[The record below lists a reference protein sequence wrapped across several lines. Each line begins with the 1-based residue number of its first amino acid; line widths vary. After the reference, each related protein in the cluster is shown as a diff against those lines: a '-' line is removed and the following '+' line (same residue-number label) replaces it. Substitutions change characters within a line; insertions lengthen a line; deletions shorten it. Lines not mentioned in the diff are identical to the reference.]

1 MTNTPTELLPT
12 TVLEPIPENSAAAA
26 PAASGA
32 VPAAPTPGSAPEPAP
47 EGPHAPSR
55 LRTMRTRTLPAR
67 WRITVWIV
75 LSTLF
80 TLCAIA
86 LIGRSLSL
94 ATVEVEANAQIT
106 QEAEEF
112 TRFVTEG
119 VDPETTKPF
128 ATPQRL
134 LEVYLS
140 RQSVSDGELIVGLVE
155 GAPVGT
161 LSGVP
166 GRGTGSTGT
175 TGTGATGTGSTGS
188 GSGTGTGT
196 GDAGTTPA
204 PTPSPTPGA
213 DAAMLKTMTDPE
225 RRSGTGELSDG
236 EPVRWGRVDFLV
248 GEHEGALLI
257 AHFTAADRQAVD
269 RAVGTLAWVAAAGLL
284 LCSGV
289 AWLVAGQILAPV
301 REVYRVARD
310 ITEHDLTARV
320 PVEGSDDIAQVA
332 ATFNEML
339 DRLEE
344 AHRTQQRFVD
354 DAGHEL
360 RTPITIVRGHL
371 ELLSE
376 DPEER
381 RATLRLVSDELARMS
396 RIVSDLLVLARAQQH
411 DFVRLAAHDIA
422 ALTLDIEAKAQALG
436 DRRWQLMEVAEGE
449 AEVDAQRVTQAVLQ
463 LAANAVQVTDAGD
476 RIRIG
481 SRFDGH
487 GAERRLNV
495 WVADEGP
502 GVSEQAATRIFE
514 RFVHGGHV
522 SHGGHVV
529 ASAAP
534 GATSDSARSDT
545 ARSDT
550 AGSSP
555 RHGSGL
561 GLAIVRAITDGH
573 GGSAWVES
581 TLGEGATF
589 GMDLPAPE
597 LASAAETQR
606 AAADPSP
613 TSRQAPAPP
622 APSHQES

>member
-1 MTNTPTELLPT
+1 MLT
-12 TVLEPIPENSAAAA
+12 TVLPTAARESADAETVPLESLG
-26 PAASGA
+26 PAATPTTTPD
-32 VPAAPTPGSAPEPAP
+32 PASTPTPSQIPN
-47 EGPHAPSR
+47 PSQNPTPPTPTSP
-55 LRTMRTRTLPAR
+55 LRTLNTRTLPAR

-80 TLCAIA
+80 TLCAIG

-112 TRFVTEG
+112 ARFVAEG
-119 VDPETTKPF
+119 VDPETTQPF
-128 ATPQRL
+128 ASPERL
-134 LEVYLS
+134 LEVYLA
-140 RQSVSDGELIVGLVE
+140 RQSVSDGELIIGLAE
-155 GAPVGT
+155 GAPVGS
-161 LSGVP
+161 LSGVA
-166 GRGTGSTGT
+166 GRDGGTEP
-175 TGTGATGTGSTGS
+175 
-188 GSGTGTGT
+188 
-196 GDAGTTPA
+196 DASILA
-204 PTPSPTPGA
+204 
-213 DAAMLKTMTDPE
+213 TMTDPAQ
-225 RRSGTGELSDG
+225 RSGVVSVGDG

-248 GEHEGALLI
+248 GEQTGSLLV
-257 AHFTAADRQAVD
+257 AQFTAADRAAVD
-269 RAVGTLAWVAAAGLL
+269 RAVGTLALVAAAGLL

-289 AWLVAGQILAPV
+289 AWLVAGQILSPV

-320 PVEGSDDIAQVA
+320 PVEGTDDIAQVA
-332 ATFNEML
+332 ATFNQML
-339 DRLEE
+339 DRLED
-344 AHRTQQRFVD
+344 AHRTQQQFVD

-360 RTPITIVRGHL
+360 RTPITVVRGHL

-381 RATLRLVSDELARMS
+381 KATIRLVTDELARMS

-411 DFVRLAAHDIA
+411 DFVRLAEQDVA

-449 AEVDAQRVTQAVLQ
+449 AAIDAQRVTQAVLQ

-481 SRFDGH
+481 SRFDGT
-487 GAERRLNV
+487 GAERRLSV

-502 GVSEQAATRIFE
+502 GVSEEAATRIFD

-522 SHGGHVV
+522 
-529 ASAAP
+529 
-534 GATSDSARSDT
+534 T

-589 GMDLPAPE
+589 GVDLPTPAATTQEPQE
-597 LASAAETQR
+597 L
-606 AAADPSP
+606 
-613 TSRQAPAPP
+613 
-622 APSHQES
+622 

>member
-1 MTNTPTELLPT
+1 MTGMTTPTTGATMTNPPTQALPT
-12 TVLEPIPENSAAAA
+12 AALPTVALEPIDAAALQ
-26 PAASGA
+26 
-32 VPAAPTPGSAPEPAP
+32 PAAPQT
-47 EGPHAPSR
+47 
-55 LRTMRTRTLPAR
+55 LRTLRRRTLPAR

-80 TLCAIA
+80 TLCAIG

-106 QEAEEF
+106 QEGEEF
-112 TRFVTEG
+112 VRFVTEG

-128 ATPQRL
+128 ATPERL
-134 LEVYLS
+134 LEVYLA
-140 RQSVSDGELIVGLVE
+140 RQSVDKGELIIGIAD
-155 GAPVGT
+155 GAPVGS
-161 LSGVP
+161 LSGV
-166 GRGTGSTGT
+166 TGYEPST
-175 TGTGATGTGSTGS
+175 A
-188 GSGTGTGT
+188 
-196 GDAGTTPA
+196 AGTA
-204 PTPSPTPGA
+204 PSTAP
-213 DAAMLKTMTDPE
+213 DASILKTMTDPE
-225 RRSGTGELSDG
+225 HRSGATTLSDG
-236 EPVRWGRVDFLV
+236 EPVRWGRVDFVV
-248 GEHEGALLI
+248 GEQTGSLLV
-257 AHFTAADRQAVD
+257 AQFTAADRAAVD
-269 RAVGTLAWVAAAGLL
+269 RAVGTLAWVALAGLL

-301 REVYRVARD
+301 REVYRVARG
-310 ITEHDLTARV
+310 ITEHDLTERV
-320 PVEGSDDIAQVA
+320 PVDGSDDIAQVA
-332 ATFNEML
+332 ETFNEML
-339 DRLEE
+339 DRLED
-344 AHRTQQRFVD
+344 AHRTQQQFVD

-381 RATLRLVSDELARMS
+381 QATIRLVTDELARMS

-411 DFVRLAAHDIA
+411 DFVRLADHDVA

-449 AEVDAQRVTQAVLQ
+449 AAIDAQRVTQAVLQ
-463 LAANAVQVTDAGD
+463 LAANAVQVTDSGD

-481 SRFDGH
+481 SRFE
-487 GAERRLNV
+487 GAGADRRLSV

-502 GVSEQAATRIFE
+502 GVSEEAAKRIFD

-522 SHGGHVV
+522 
-529 ASAAP
+529 
-534 GATSDSARSDT
+534 T

-589 GMDLPAPE
+589 GIDLPAPTAAPE
-597 LASAAETQR
+597 LT
-606 AAADPSP
+606 SP
-613 TSRQAPAPP
+613 ELEER
-622 APSHQES
+622 

>member
-1 MTNTPTELLPT
+1 MTTPTTGAMMTNPPTQALPT
-12 TVLEPIPENSAAAA
+12 AALPTLVLDPVEPQHAAGGARPEA
-26 PAASGA
+26 PAAAGR
-32 VPAAPTPGSAPEPAP
+32 PGTR
-47 EGPHAPSR
+47 PSP
-55 LRTMRTRTLPAR
+55 LRTLRRRTLPAR

-80 TLCAIA
+80 TLCAIG

-106 QEAEEF
+106 QEGEEF
-112 TRFVTEG
+112 VRFVAEG

-128 ATPQRL
+128 ATPERL
-134 LEVYLS
+134 LEVYLA
-140 RQSVSDGELIVGLVE
+140 RQSVDKGELLIGLAG
-155 GAPVGT
+155 GAPVGS
-161 LSGVP
+161 LSGV
-166 GRGTGSTGT
+166 TGH
-175 TGTGATGTGSTGS
+175 
-188 GSGTGTGT
+188 
-196 GDAGTTPA
+196 D
-204 PTPSPTPGA
+204 PGA
-213 DAAMLKTMTDPE
+213 APDASILKTMTDP
-225 RRSGTGELSDG
+225 RQRSGVVTLADG
-236 EPVRWGRVDFLV
+236 EPVRWGSVDFVV
-248 GEHEGALLI
+248 GEETGSLLI
-257 AHFTAADRQAVD
+257 AQFTAADRAAVD
-269 RAVGTLAWVAAAGLL
+269 RAVGTLAWVALAGLL

-301 REVYRVARD
+301 REVYRVARG
-310 ITEHDLTARV
+310 ITEHDLTERV

-332 ATFNEML
+332 ETFNEML
-339 DRLEE
+339 DRLED
-344 AHRTQQRFVD
+344 AHRTQQQFVD

-360 RTPITIVRGHL
+360 RTPITVVRGHL

-381 RATLRLVSDELARMS
+381 QATIRLVTDELARMS

-411 DFVRLAAHDIA
+411 DFVRLADHDVA

-449 AEVDAQRVTQAVLQ
+449 AAIDAQRVTQAVLQ

-481 SRFDGH
+481 SRFDGA
-487 GAERRLNV
+487 GADRRLSI

-502 GVSEQAATRIFE
+502 GVSEEAAKRIFD

-522 SHGGHVV
+522 
-529 ASAAP
+529 
-534 GATSDSARSDT
+534 T

-589 GMDLPAPE
+589 GIDLPAP
-597 LASAAETQR
+597 
-606 AAADPSP
+606 AAAPDL
-613 TSRQAPAPP
+613 TAPELEE
-622 APSHQES
+622 H

>member
-1 MTNTPTELLPT
+1 MTDTPTRAFPTEILPT
-12 TVLEPIPENSAAAA
+12 TPLPSAAGSPATA
-26 PAASGA
+26 PATGPATGPASPTTPTA
-32 VPAAPTPGSAPEPAP
+32 PTDPAAPTTPASPPPPPPAP
-47 EGPHAPSR
+47 
-55 LRTMRTRTLPAR
+55 LRTLRARTLPAR
-67 WRITVWIV
+67 WRITAWIV

-80 TLCAIA
+80 TLCAIG
-86 LIGRSLSL
+86 LVSRSLSL
-94 ATVEVEANAQIT
+94 ATVEVEANAQIS

-112 TRFVTEG
+112 ARFVAEG
-119 VDPETTKPF
+119 VDPKTTKPF
-128 ATPQRL
+128 ASPERL
-134 LEVYLS
+134 LEVYLA
-140 RQSVSDGELIVGLVE
+140 RQSVSEGELIVGLA
-155 GAPVGT
+155 GGTIVGQ

-166 GRGTGSTGT
+166 GRDPDAVPDLDALT
-175 TGTGATGTGSTGS
+175 AQ
-188 GSGTGTGT
+188 SGT
-196 GDAGTTPA
+196 A
-204 PTPSPTPGA
+204 
-213 DAAMLKTMTDPE
+213 E
-225 RRSGTGELSDG
+225 RSGAGETPDG
-236 EPVRWGRVDFLV
+236 DPVRWGRMDFEV
-248 GEHEGALLI
+248 GSETGALFV
-257 AHFTAADRQAVD
+257 AQFTAADRAAVD
-269 RAVGTLAWVAAAGLL
+269 RSMGTLAWVAAIGLL

-310 ITEHDLTARV
+310 IGEHDLTARV

-332 ATFNEML
+332 ATFNQML

-376 DPEER
+376 DPVER
-381 RATLRLVSDELARMS
+381 QATLRLVTDELARMS
-396 RIVSDLLVLARAQQH
+396 RIVADLLVLARAQQP
-411 DFVRLAAHDIA
+411 DFVRLSPHDVA
-422 ALTLDIEAKAQALG
+422 ALTLDIEAKSQALG
-436 DRRWQLMEVAEGE
+436 DRRWQLMEVAEGT

-487 GAERRLNV
+487 GAERRLSV

-502 GVSEQAATRIFE
+502 GVSEAAAARIFE

-522 SHGGHVV
+522 
-529 ASAAP
+529 
-534 GATSDSARSDT
+534 T

-550 AGSSP
+550 AGP
-555 RHGSGL
+555 AARHGSGL

-581 TLGEGATF
+581 TLGAGATF
-589 GMDLPAPE
+589 GLDLPAPE
-597 LASAAETQR
+597 LSTSELPASELP
-606 AAADPSP
+606 ADPSRADDAP
-613 TSRQAPAPP
+613 TTPLTTPKE
-622 APSHQES
+622 H

>member
-1 MTNTPTELLPT
+1 MLT
-12 TVLEPIPENSAAAA
+12 TVLPTAARESADAETVPLESLG
-26 PAASGA
+26 PAATPTTTPD
-32 VPAAPTPGSAPEPAP
+32 PASTPTPSQIPN
-47 EGPHAPSR
+47 PSQNPTPPTPPSP
-55 LRTMRTRTLPAR
+55 LRTLNTRTLPAR

-80 TLCAIA
+80 TLCAIG

-112 TRFVTEG
+112 ARFVAEG
-119 VDPETTKPF
+119 VDPETTQPF
-128 ATPQRL
+128 ASPERL
-134 LEVYLS
+134 LEVYLA
-140 RQSVSDGELIVGLVE
+140 RQSVSDGELIIGLAE
-155 GAPVGT
+155 GAPVGS
-161 LSGVP
+161 LSGVA
-166 GRGTGSTGT
+166 GRDGGTEP
-175 TGTGATGTGSTGS
+175 
-188 GSGTGTGT
+188 
-196 GDAGTTPA
+196 DASILA
-204 PTPSPTPGA
+204 
-213 DAAMLKTMTDPE
+213 TMTDPAQ
-225 RRSGTGELSDG
+225 RSGVVTVGDG

-248 GEHEGALLI
+248 GEQTGSLLV
-257 AHFTAADRQAVD
+257 AQFTAADRAAVD
-269 RAVGTLAWVAAAGLL
+269 RAVGTLALVAAAGLL

-289 AWLVAGQILAPV
+289 AWLVAGQILSPV

-320 PVEGSDDIAQVA
+320 PVEGTDDIAQVA
-332 ATFNEML
+332 ATFNQML
-339 DRLEE
+339 DRLED
-344 AHRTQQRFVD
+344 AHRTQQQFVD

-381 RATLRLVSDELARMS
+381 KATIRLVTDELARMS

-411 DFVRLAAHDIA
+411 DFVRLAEQDVA

-449 AEVDAQRVTQAVLQ
+449 AAIDAQRVTQAVLQ

-481 SRFDGH
+481 SRFDGT
-487 GAERRLNV
+487 GAERRLSV

-502 GVSEQAATRIFE
+502 GVSEEAATRIFD

-522 SHGGHVV
+522 
-529 ASAAP
+529 
-534 GATSDSARSDT
+534 T

-589 GMDLPAPE
+589 GVDLPTPAATTHEPQE
-597 LASAAETQR
+597 L
-606 AAADPSP
+606 
-613 TSRQAPAPP
+613 
-622 APSHQES
+622 

>member
-1 MTNTPTELLPT
+1 MTTPTTGATMTNPPTQALPT
-12 TVLEPIPENSAAAA
+12 AALPTVALEPIDAAALQ
-26 PAASGA
+26 
-32 VPAAPTPGSAPEPAP
+32 PAAPQT
-47 EGPHAPSR
+47 
-55 LRTMRTRTLPAR
+55 LRTLRRRTLPAR

-80 TLCAIA
+80 TLCAIG

-106 QEAEEF
+106 QEGEEF
-112 TRFVTEG
+112 VRFVTEG

-128 ATPQRL
+128 ATPERL
-134 LEVYLS
+134 LEVYLA
-140 RQSVSDGELIVGLVE
+140 RQSVDKGELIIGIAD
-155 GAPVGT
+155 GAPVGS
-161 LSGVP
+161 LSGV
-166 GRGTGSTGT
+166 TGYEPST
-175 TGTGATGTGSTGS
+175 A
-188 GSGTGTGT
+188 
-196 GDAGTTPA
+196 AGTA
-204 PTPSPTPGA
+204 PSTAP
-213 DAAMLKTMTDPE
+213 DASILKTMTDPE
-225 RRSGTGELSDG
+225 HRSGATTLSDG
-236 EPVRWGRVDFLV
+236 EPVRWGRVDFVV
-248 GEHEGALLI
+248 GEQTGSLLV
-257 AHFTAADRQAVD
+257 AQFTAADRAAVD
-269 RAVGTLAWVAAAGLL
+269 RAVGTLAWVALAGLL

-301 REVYRVARD
+301 REVYRVARG
-310 ITEHDLTARV
+310 ITEHDLTERV
-320 PVEGSDDIAQVA
+320 PVDGSDDIAQVA
-332 ATFNEML
+332 ETFNEML
-339 DRLEE
+339 DRLED
-344 AHRTQQRFVD
+344 AHRTQQQFVD

-381 RATLRLVSDELARMS
+381 QATIRLVTDELARMS

-411 DFVRLAAHDIA
+411 DFVRLADHDVA

-449 AEVDAQRVTQAVLQ
+449 AAIDAQRVTQAVLQ
-463 LAANAVQVTDAGD
+463 LAANAVQVTDSGD

-481 SRFDGH
+481 SRFE
-487 GAERRLNV
+487 GAGADRRLSV

-502 GVSEQAATRIFE
+502 GVSEEAAKRIFD

-522 SHGGHVV
+522 
-529 ASAAP
+529 
-534 GATSDSARSDT
+534 T

-589 GMDLPAPE
+589 GIDLPAPTAAPE
-597 LASAAETQR
+597 LT
-606 AAADPSP
+606 SP
-613 TSRQAPAPP
+613 ELEER
-622 APSHQES
+622 